1 LVISGVL
8 GFRIG
13 YVAFP
18 TWHVAVQSAQ
28 VVAGLI
34 TYPPDNPFFTYHTS
48 LWTLLHQAAGLM
60 LRAGASE
67 IQISLLLSGILGMLA
82 FQALAMFAYALSRH
96 TLIAIGTAFL
106 VFYSR
111 SAEFGVV
118 YPIWLMGTE
127 HTYGSLGL
135 SLFVLVIG
143 LLASN
148 CRRLG
153 GVLLGLAPAIHASL
167 GIWLWLTIGG
177 VIAAGPPAVRTA
189 LRGALPFA
197 AAGAGITA
205 LSLAVQLALIYEVPD
220 VDPAATRPYLTAFIT
235 FWDGHRRPVEV
246 GSPGVILNAIALAI
260 AIVWPLGR
268 RGELPATAAAALS
281 AVVVAAGLS
290 SAFVVL
296 SWIPP
301 SRLPLPLLMLMPAR
315 LLNVNAM
322 VFAALLLGVLVT
334 RRSDPLSAA
343 AALATAA
350 GLLTAR
356 SSLLWTQGGGRFDTL
371 TVLYVAGAAAIA
383 LGLLRP
389 TGLGLAKR
397 GAGRFA
403 AAAAR
408 VGVIA
413 VAAYAA
419 SRVWDLRTRPALY
432 DWTNEPLF
440 ALASAETRGLVAAD
454 SSFHLAQLFTRR
466 PVLLNAGALDTLSYA
481 PESAPAMDRLLRDVY
496 GLDLLNPPATVAP
509 GQGRIP
515 DDFNRRVWE
524 GYSRSRWQEIRRRHN
539 VTQVLTHAGYDLDL
553 PIAAQSR
560 SVRLYV
566 IPEE

>member
-1 LVISGVL
+1 
-8 GFRIG
+8 
-13 YVAFP
+13 
-18 TWHVAVQSAQ
+18 
-28 VVAGLI
+28 
-34 TYPPDNPFFTYHTS
+34 
-48 LWTLLHQAAGLM
+48 
-60 LRAGASE
+60 
-67 IQISLLLSGILGMLA
+67 
-82 FQALAMFAYALSRH
+82 
-96 TLIAIGTAFL
+96 
-106 VFYSR
+106 
-111 SAEFGVV
+111 
-118 YPIWLMGTE
+118 
-127 HTYGSLGL
+127 
-135 SLFVLVIG
+135 
-143 LLASN
+143 
-148 CRRLG
+148 
-153 GVLLGLAPAIHASL
+153 
-167 GIWLWLTIGG
+167 
-177 VIAAGPPAVRTA
+177 
-189 LRGALPFA
+189 
-197 AAGAGITA
+197 
-205 LSLAVQLALIYEVPD
+205 
-220 VDPAATRPYLTAFIT
+220 
-235 FWDGHRRPVEV
+235 
-246 GSPGVILNAIALAI
+246 
-260 AIVWPLGR
+260 
-268 RGELPATAAAALS
+268 
-281 AVVVAAGLS
+281 
-290 SAFVVL
+290 VL